1 MDMLNFTPNHK
12 KGQHLT
18 REERYYILVRLKGKS
33 IDDYSAEDILFFSDT
48 INGLPRKILN
58 YHTPEELFETQL
70 DRIYAT

>member
-1 MDMLNFTPNHK
+1 MRIITSAENAK
-12 KGQHLT
+12 K
-18 REERYYILVRLKGKS
+18 S
-33 IDDYSAEDILFFSDT
+33 MSDYKTEDILFFSDV